1 MSQFGLDACQSAKMR
16 LRDQKSG
23 YRGEEASAGVAKR
36 VFDITSK
43 FIAPID
49 VLQLGITAVD
59 EILPHIRDLLQALT
73 TFPNMPP
80 TYQGTQVVQN
90 WVNILNS
97 KKAAD
102 NLTDD
107 ECRQIKLDLDAAC
120 SQFKDVLC

>member
-1 MSQFGLDACQSAKMR
+1 MR
-16 LRDQKSG
+16 IKDGKSG

-59 EILPHIRDLLQALT
+59 EILPHLRDLLQALT

-80 TYQGTQVVQN
+80 TYQGVGVVQN
-90 WVNILNS
+90 WCNILS
-97 KKAAD
+97 AKKASD
-102 NLTDD
+102 NITDD
-107 ECRQIKLDLDAAC
+107 EGRQIKLDLDAAC
-120 SQFKDVLC
+120 SQFKDVLQ